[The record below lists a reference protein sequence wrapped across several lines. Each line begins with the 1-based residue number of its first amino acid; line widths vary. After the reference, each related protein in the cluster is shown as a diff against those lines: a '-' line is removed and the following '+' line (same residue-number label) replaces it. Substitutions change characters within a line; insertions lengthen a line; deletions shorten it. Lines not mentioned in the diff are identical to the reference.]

1 MNDVLIVGAGSAGCV
16 LANRLSADPDRRVV
30 LLEAGPPD
38 DARELRVPLAFHKV
52 LGRKFDWGY
61 RTDPSSDPDG
71 QSRLWPQGRVVGG
84 SSSINAMIWM
94 RGHPSCYDG
103 WAEAGLDGWGWD
115 DVLPVFRRLE
125 DHVLGESELHGA
137 GGPVRVEHLRDP
149 HPLSRAFLRA
159 ATESGLQLNADL
171 NGATQEGAG
180 LYHVTQRRGERWSA
194 ARAFLDGCRERPN
207 LEVHSEVFVRRI
219 LIREGRAVGVE
230 VEQWGERMEILARE
244 VVVCAGAV
252 GSPHLLLR
260 SGIGPGEELR
270 DAGVEVV
277 RDLPGV
283 GRNLQDHPCVQVAWG
298 TGMRTLLQAE
308 TLGEAARYLLLRKGM
323 LTSNVAEA
331 GAMIR
336 LHDAS
341 DSPEIQL
348 HFAPAFALEHGIRI
362 PEWRGYMIAATLVRV
377 RSRGRV
383 RLASSDPE
391 ISPIIEANTLADE
404 MDLERM
410 IRGVEIALEI
420 GEQSAFDRMRTE
432 ERFPATRPGDRTA
445 IADFCRREHQTLYH
459 PVGTCA
465 MGMDPHAGAVV
476 DPMGRVH
483 GVPGLRVI
491 DASIMPTIPN
501 ANTNAPT
508 MMIAEKIAG
517 EGW

>member
-16 LANRLSADPDRRVV
+16 LANRLSADPSRRVV

-38 DARELRVPLAFHKV
+38 DAKELRIPLAFHTV

-61 RTDPSSDPDG
+61 RTAPNGDPDG
-71 QSRLWPQGRVVGG
+71 QSRLWPQGRVIGG

-94 RGHPSCYDG
+94 RGHRRGYDG
-103 WAEAGLDGWGWD
+103 WADGGLEGWGWD
-115 DVLPVFRRLE
+115 DVLPVFRSLE

-137 GGPVRVEHLRDP
+137 HGPVRVEHLRDP
-149 HPLSRAFLRA
+149 HPLSKAFLRA
-159 ATESGLQLNADL
+159 TEEAGLRPNPDL
-171 NGATQEGAG
+171 NGERQEGAG

-194 ARAFLDGCRERPN
+194 ARAFLDDCRGRPN
-207 LEVHSEVFVRRI
+207 LEIHTEVFVRRI
-219 LIREGRAVGVE
+219 LFREGRAVGVE
-230 VEQWGERMEILARE
+230 VEQWGERMEILAGE
-244 VVVCAGAV
+244 VVICAGAI

-260 SGIGPGEELR
+260 SGIGPGDELQP
-270 DAGVEVV
+270 AGVEVV

-283 GRNLQDHPCVQVAWG
+283 GRNLQDHPCVQLGWG
-298 TGMRTLLQAE
+298 TRRRTLLQAG
-308 TLGEAARYLLLRKGM
+308 TVASAARYHLLRKGM

-336 LHDAS
+336 LKETS
-341 DSPEIQL
+341 EIPEIQL
-348 HFAPAFALEHGIRI
+348 HFAPAFALEHGMKI
-362 PEWRGYMIAATLVRV
+362 PDWRGYMIGVTLVKV
-377 RSRGRV
+377 ASRGRV
-383 RLASSDPE
+383 RLDSSDPGTA
-391 ISPIIEANTLADE
+391 PIIEANTFAEDS
-404 MDLERM
+404 DLDH
-410 IRGVEIALEI
+410 IARGVEIALEV
-420 GEQSAFDRMRTE
+420 GGQSAFDHTRTE
-432 ERFPATRPGDRTA
+432 HRHPSTPLDDRAA

-465 MGMDPHAGAVV
+465 MGMDPGAGAVV
-476 DPMGRVH
+476 NSMGRVH

-501 ANTNAPT
+501 SNTNAPT